1 MKFSALLLFLL
12 ASMQLCGCASNPQLP
27 VTFADGALTA
37 QSGRFGVAMT
47 ALPKVDTSF
56 PGAGCLLCLATAAT
70 ANSSLTKHAHMLT
83 AEDMLMLKDGVADR
97 LRKRGLEVTVVAENL
112 SVKQLQDFSGGGF
125 NFAKKDFRVLKDKY
139 KVDHLVVIDITSL
152 GFVRNYSSYIST
164 GDPTAELIGTISV
177 VNLSTNAYD
186 FFLQI
191 NQMKGAEGAWDEP
204 PDFPNLTNA
213 YYSVVESGK
222 DAVQHPF

>member
-1 MKFSALLLFLL
+1 MKSSAVLLLLL
-12 ASMQLCGCASNPQLP
+12 VSAQLCGCAGNPQLP
-27 VTFADGALTA
+27 VPFADNALTA

-56 PGAGCLLCLATAAT
+56 PGAGCLLCLATASA
-70 ANSSLTKHAHMLT
+70 ADSSLTKHTHMLA
-83 AEDMLMLKDGVADR
+83 AEDLLTLKDGIADR
-97 LRKRGLEVTVVAENL
+97 LRKKGVEVSVIAENL
-112 SVKQLQDFSGGGF
+112 NSRQLKDFPGGGV
-125 NFAKKDFRVLKDKY
+125 NVAKKDFRALKDKY
-139 KVDHLVVIDITSL
+139 KVDHLVVIDITSV
-152 GFVRNYSSYIST
+152 GFVRNYAAYIST
-164 GDPTAELIGTISV
+164 GDPVAELAGTISV

-191 NQMKGAEGAWDEP
+191 NQSKGAEGAWNEP

-213 YYSVVESGK
+213 FYSVVESGK